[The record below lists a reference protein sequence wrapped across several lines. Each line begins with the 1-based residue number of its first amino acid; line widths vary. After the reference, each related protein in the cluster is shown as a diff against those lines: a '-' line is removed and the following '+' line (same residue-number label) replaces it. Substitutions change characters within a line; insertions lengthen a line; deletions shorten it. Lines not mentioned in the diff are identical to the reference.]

1 MYYAWPLTL
10 LLSGCL
16 VDWLIG
22 RATEFLEYDEQVAQ
36 QQQSA
41 EAVSRRREHPP
52 ARVKHMARACSV
64 LHRAHGM
71 AWHGR
76 GVSIT
81 MNDGSGTVLNHAHD
95 YDYARE
101 P

>member
-1 MYYAWPLTL
+1 MAAYTAL
-10 LLSGCL
+10 LWLLGRL
-16 VDWLIG
+16 ADWLIG

-41 EAVSRRREHPP
+41 EAVSRRREHPH

-95 YDYARE
+95 YDHARE